1 MKKFKG
7 LVIPLVIILI
17 WCIGSKLHIFND
29 YIIPSPADVFNTTL
43 ELIKNGILIKS
54 LGVSFSRV
62 FIGFFITFIIAF
74 PMAIILGMN
83 KELLPYLEPFLEF
96 MRHVPPIAVIPILI
110 LWFGI
115 GETSKLAVIF
125 LATFFPIFSNT
136 LNGVTNYDEKLL
148 EVGEIFGFTA
158 SDKFFKIILPQAVP
172 SIITGIQL
180 GLGYSWRSLMGAE
193 LIAASSGIGYM
204 IMDAEQL
211 SRPDIILVGI
221 FSIGILGYLV
231 DYIFINITSKFAHSY
246 GREVDYG
253 RTRNK
258 KAVQEL

>member
-1 MKKFKG
+1 MKKLKG
-7 LVIPLVIILI
+7 FVIPLIIIFI
-17 WCIGSKLHIFND
+17 WWFGSIFHMFND
-29 YIIPSPADVFNTTL
+29 YIIPSPITIFSTAV

-54 LGVSFSRV
+54 LAVSFARV

-74 PMAIILGMN
+74 PMAIILGMK
-83 KELLPYLEPFLEF
+83 KELISYFEPFLEF

-115 GETSKLAVIF
+115 GEISKLAVIF
-125 LATFFPIFSNT
+125 LATFFPIFSST
-136 LNGVTNYDEKLL
+136 LNGVTNYDKKLL
-148 EVGEIFGFTA
+148 EVGQVFGFNNR
-158 SDKFFKIILPQAVP
+158 DKFLKIILPQAIP
-172 SIITGIQL
+172 SIITGLQL

-221 FSIGILGYLV
+221 FSIGILGYAV
-231 DYIFINITSKFAHSY
+231 DYIFIKATSRFMHSY
-246 GREVDYG
+246 EKEVDHG
-253 RTRNK
+253 RIENRES
-258 KAVQEL
+258 VQEF

>member
-1 MKKFKG
+1 MKRLKG
-7 LVIPLVIILI
+7 LVIPLGIILV
-17 WCIGSKLHIFND
+17 WCIGSKFHMFND
-29 YIIPSPADVFNTTL
+29 YIIPSPVVVCSTTL
-43 ELIKNGILIKS
+43 ELIKNGILLKN
-54 LGVSFSRV
+54 LEVSFARV
-62 FIGFFITFIIAF
+62 FIGFFITFAVAF
-74 PMAIILGMN
+74 SMAIILGMK
-83 KELLPYLEPFLEF
+83 KELLPYLEPSLEF

-148 EVGEIFGFTA
+148 EVGEIFGF
-158 SDKFFKIILPQAVP
+158 SSQDKFLKIILPQAVP
-172 SIITGIQL
+172 SIITGVQL

-221 FSIGILGYLV
+221 FSIGVLGYIV
-231 DYIFINITSKFAHSY
+231 DYIFIKITSKFVHSW
-246 GREVDYG
+246 GREGGYG
-253 RTRNK
+253 RTENRK
-258 KAVQEL
+258 SV

>member
-1 MKKFKG
+1 MKKLKG
-7 LVIPLVIILI
+7 FVIPLIIIFI
-17 WCIGSKLHIFND
+17 WWLGSTFHMFND
-29 YIIPSPADVFNTTL
+29 YIIPSPTTICSTAL

-54 LGVSFSRV
+54 LGVSFARV

-74 PMAIILGMN
+74 PMAIVLGMK
-83 KELLPYLEPFLEF
+83 KELISYLEPFLEF

-115 GETSKLAVIF
+115 GEISKLAVIF

-136 LNGVTNYDEKLL
+136 LNGITNYDKKLL
-148 EVGEIFGFTA
+148 EVGEVFGFNNR
-158 SDKFFKIILPQAVP
+158 DKFLKIILPQAIP
-172 SIITGIQL
+172 SIITGLQL

-221 FSIGILGYLV
+221 FSIGILGYAV
-231 DYIFINITSKFAHSY
+231 DYIFIKATSKFMHSY
-246 GREVDYG
+246 GKEVDYG
-253 RTRNK
+253 RIKDRESI
-258 KAVQEL
+258 QEF